1 MIPKEKLWVDPD
13 QLARLTEEVLPEM
26 VTAAALALERMD
38 VDLAAL
44 PEGADLWVWP
54 ICESERQLVRRLQKR
69 FPADDEMSRRVSRVL
84 NEYLE
89 DTTVDHLAF
98 MAVHALVAAAKALKL
113 EDGR

>member
-1 MIPKEKLWVDPD
+1 
-13 QLARLTEEVLPEM
+13 M
-26 VTAAALALERMD
+26 VTAAALALERMM
-38 VDLAAL
+38 LTAAY
-44 PEGADLWVWP
+44 
-54 ICESERQLVRRLQKR
+54 RRASISG
-69 FPADDEMSRRVSRVL
+69 FPADDEMSRRVSCVL